1 MAELVCK
8 LREIQVELKQS
19 LSDLQMKLEPF
30 YSEPDLLTNL
40 DGTKRN
46 AEARASSLESEVK
59 QLREELKA
67 IRDLLG
73 SNGGKA

>member
-30 YSEPDLLTNL
+30 YSEPDFLTNL

-46 AEARASSLESEVK
+46 AETRASSLEAEVK

-73 SNGGKA
+73 SKGEKE